1 MKLSFAISAFAAA
14 ASAMNYMVPLSKDAG
29 LVYTNMMC
37 GTTPCSDTNLSNQ
50 PTYTAFLGNRDF
62 RRILMSY
69 TLPSDVTD
77 MSSIESCTLML
88 PQPVSSSGTGSF
100 YSLSISPLTGD
111 YDASTVTPRTAPP
124 SSPSIAQ
131 FSSTDNLMPPTIDIT
146 SACKAAVGGNVGL
159 MLDSYGGP
167 VTFPTKLGGSTA
179 HLMVTTK

>member
-1 MKLSFAISAFAAA
+1 MKLSFAITAFAAA
-14 ASAMNYMVPLSKDAG
+14 AAATNYMVPISKDAG

-69 TLPSDVTD
+69 TLPSDVSD
-77 MSSIESCTLML
+77 MSTIQSCTLML
-88 PQPVSSSGTGSF
+88 PQPVSSSGAGSF

-124 SSPSIAQ
+124 AGPSIAQ
-131 FSSTDNLMPPTIDIT
+131 FSSTDNLMPPTIDVT
-146 SACKAAVGGNVGL
+146 DACKAAVGGNVGL

-179 HLMVTTK
+179 QLMITTM